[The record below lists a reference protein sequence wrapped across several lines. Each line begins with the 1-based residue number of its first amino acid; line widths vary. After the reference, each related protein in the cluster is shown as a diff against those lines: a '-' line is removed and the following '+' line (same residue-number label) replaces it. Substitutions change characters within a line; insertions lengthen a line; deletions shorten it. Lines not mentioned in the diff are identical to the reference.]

1 MKEAYKFLFTFIGL
15 TSIFLIAFY
24 FINPVNEKIPD
35 DVRYM
40 LEDMYG
46 SDKNEWPAFRYK
58 KDLNK
63 DGFSDWV
70 VTKKN
75 CSLKKDCPAELFI
88 CVPDEKGYCS
98 EYCYAEVKSLIDA
111 EEDIESIKCESTC

>member
-1 MKEAYKFLFTFIGL
+1 MKSSHKFVFIGL
-15 TSIFLIAFY
+15 IVIFVAGFY
-24 FINPVNEKIPD
+24 FINTTNEKIPD

-46 SDKNEWPAFRYK
+46 SNKNEWPSFSYK
-58 KDLNK
+58 SDLNN

-70 VTKKN
+70 VTKEN
-75 CSLKKDCPAELFI
+75 CLLKKDCPAELFI
-88 CVPDEKGYCS
+88 CVPDKNGYCS

-111 EEDIESIKCESTC
+111 EENIESIKCESTC

>member
-1 MKEAYKFLFTFIGL
+1 MKKAYKFIFTLIGL
-15 TSIFLIAFY
+15 TLAFLIAFY
-24 FINPVNEKIPD
+24 FINPDNEKIPD

-46 SDKNEWPAFRYK
+46 SDKSEWPALKYK

-63 DGFSDWV
+63 DGFADWI
-70 VTKKN
+70 VTKKS

-88 CVPDEKGYCS
+88 CVPDKKGNCS
-98 EYCYAEVKSLIDA
+98 EYCFAEVKSLIDA
-111 EEDIESIKCESTC
+111 EEDIENIKCESTC

>member
-1 MKEAYKFLFTFIGL
+1 MKRPYKFLFSFIAL
-15 TSIFLIAFY
+15 AVVFIFTFY
-24 FINPVNEKIPD
+24 FINSTNEKIPD

-46 SDKNEWPAFRYK
+46 SNKNEWPAFRYK

-63 DGFSDWV
+63 DGFFDWV
-70 VTKKN
+70 ITKEN

-98 EYCYAEVKSLIDA
+98 EYCYSEVNSLINA
-111 EEDIESIKCESTC
+111 EKNIESIKCESTC